1 MEVASAELSEEL
13 LWVAE
18 AVVEA
23 EPEMVLVELKE
34 LMAEAVSA
42 LEAVLVA
49 SSRVI
54 VP

>member
-1 MEVASAELSEEL
+1 MEVASAELSEEA

-34 LMAEAVSA
+34 LMAEAVLA
-42 LEAVLVA
+42 LEAAVLVA
-49 SSRVI
+49 S
-54 VP
+54 